1 MEFDRQ
7 KPMSQFESEND
18 CTSSFERAI
27 MGLEDL
33 RKTRNYS
40 SVPCWDYWLGFTEM
54 KTCN

>member
-7 KPMSQFESEND
+7 KPLSQFESEND

-33 RKTRNYS
+33 GKTRN
-40 SVPCWDYWLGFTEM
+40 
-54 KTCN
+54 